1 MIHDFKKLRVV
12 FLIFVLLVLVA
23 HAFSIKNQ
31 YYFQK
36 QFSEKLLEQAELVSS
51 QLAEA
56 LDKTIKSYLF
66 ECNEGS
72 IDILRNFANSYLYV
86 YDVGLL
92 EGNSIICTANWGEL
106 KNYPELSEN
115 ANAVI
120 LEYEFYSNVDHIFP
134 LDKKLD
140 VTRKANVVAFTSD
153 FSFANFLSADRKFS
167 YALKVKGGDHEFLSY
182 ISNYQDSKWFRSRVF
197 DWMSIET
204 AACHSGFNYCAH
216 TFNKRPGLFYYSFFE
231 SVAILMI
238 CLSFSLLA
246 SYAVSSFS
254 YNRRSM
260 EYRLRK
266 AISNRTLYMEYQP
279 IVSARST
286 EIVGVES
293 LVRWRDDIYGN
304 VSPELFISVAEKIGL
319 YKDVAI
325 HTVSIAIDDMAIVL
339 QRNENF
345 TLSINVSTYEIVDKN
360 FLEVLRD
367 KALSQKVFTKQIK
380 IEITEKIEV
389 PLSVLADFSRRA
401 KSYGFKVSLDD
412 FGTGVSNLV
421 WLTEI
426 DFDDIK
432 IDRVFTQS
440 LNDDFKREMVLSI
453 IKLVSS
459 LNKRLIFEGVETLTE
474 LNSIKEYGGDVYIQG
489 WYFYRSMPRDKILSL
504 IDASPNKP

>member
-12 FLIFVLLVLVA
+12 FLIFILLVLVA
-23 HAFSIKNQ
+23 HVFSIKNQ
-31 YYFQK
+31 YYYQK
-36 QFSEKLLEQAELVSS
+36 QFSEKLLEHAELVSS
-51 QLAEA
+51 ELAEA
-56 LDKTIKSYLF
+56 LDKTRKSDLF
-66 ECNEGS
+66 DCDEES
-72 IDILRNFANSYLYV
+72 INILRNIANSYLYV
-86 YDVGLL
+86 YDIGLL
-92 EGNSIICTANWGEL
+92 KGINVICTANWGEL
-106 KNYPELSEN
+106 KNSPELSEKSH
-115 ANAVI
+115 AVI
-120 LEYEFYSNVDHIFP
+120 SRYEFYSNVDHIFP

-140 VTRKANVVAFTSD
+140 VTREDNVVAFTAD
-153 FSFANFLSADRKFS
+153 FSFAHFLNSDRRFS
-167 YALKVKGGDHEFLSY
+167 YAITVKGGDHQFLSY
-182 ISNYQDSKWFRSRVF
+182 ISNYQKNKWFEYKFF
-197 DWMSIET
+197 DWLTLET
-204 AACHSGFNYCAH
+204 AACHLGFNYCAH
-216 TFNKRPGLFYYSFFE
+216 TYNKRPGLFYYSLFE
-231 SVAILMI
+231 SIAILII
-238 CLSFSLLA
+238 CLSFSFLA
-246 SYAVSSFS
+246 SYAISSFS
-254 YNRRSM
+254 YNRTSM

-279 IVSARST
+279 IVSARTT

-325 HTVSIAIDDMAIVL
+325 HTVSIAINEMAVVL

-345 TLSINVSTYEIVDKN
+345 TLSINISTYEIVDEE
-360 FLEVLRD
+360 FLKILRD
-367 KALSQKVFTKQIK
+367 KALSQNVCTKQIK

-389 PLSVLADFSRRA
+389 SLSVLADFSQRA

-474 LNSIKEYGGDVYIQG
+474 LNCIKEYGDDVYIQG
-489 WYFYRSMPRDKILSL
+489 WYFYKSMPEDKILSL
-504 IDASPNKP
+504 MGVSSSRL